1 MAFKKVKGDITEMK
15 TDAIVNAANSQ
26 LARGGGVCGAIFR
39 AAASDK
45 LQEDCRKLA
54 PCPTGQAVITDGYG
68 LPARYIVH
76 TVGPVWNGGGN
87 GEEKLLRSA
96 YTSAMEQAW
105 RKGCRSISFPLI
117 SAGIYGYPKDEAMRV
132 AEEAIEE
139 FTEEHDMEVYLV
151 MF

>member
-105 RKGCRSISFPLI
+105 RKGCRSISLSLI
-117 SAGIYGYPKDEAMRV
+117 HI
-132 AEEAIEE
+132 
-139 FTEEHDMEVYLV
+139 
-151 MF
+151 